1 MLQRSEQFTS
11 SKLLKLQ
18 IIKKETR
25 NEYHLYKC
33 PAAVRVGGD
42 WGSSSVAVDQG
53 LRNNHLS
60 LNLWELESVVPAAA
74 APMIGR
80 GINAPVVGCLASI

>member
-42 WGSSSVAVDQG
+42 WGSSSVAADQG

-60 LNLWELESVVPAAA
+60 LNLWELVPAAA